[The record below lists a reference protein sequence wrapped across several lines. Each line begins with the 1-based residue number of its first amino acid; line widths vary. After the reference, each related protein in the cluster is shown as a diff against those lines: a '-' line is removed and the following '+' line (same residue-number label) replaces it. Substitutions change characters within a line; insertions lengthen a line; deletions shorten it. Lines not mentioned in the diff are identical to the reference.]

1 MEVIKYPAVVDMH
14 LPGGFTKLRM
24 HAGGDLY
31 FDVPT
36 EAIPLHLRNI
46 GSKVVLC
53 LDQTIRPNS
62 LEEARALRSQAVRV
76 EDPDSLSEQGPGT
89 K

>member
-1 MEVIKYPAVVDMH
+1 MEVIKYRAVVEMH
-14 LPGGFTKLRM
+14 LPGGFTKLRIDVSSG
-24 HAGGDLY
+24 HY

-36 EAIPLHLRNI
+36 EAIPPHLRKI

-62 LEEARALRSQAVRV
+62 LEEARTLRNQAVRV
-76 EDPDSLSEQGPGT
+76 EDPGLSDEQQ
-89 K
+89 